1 MVDILSSPAKAA
13 ELAYENLG
21 TAAAEDGSYV
31 LKRDRLHSSNQIMAI
46 EGILAEDGESSLAV
60 CLDAIFRFEGLMRDS
75 QHLLDQGM
83 DVLSIL
89 EQNLEGR
96 RILDLRG
103 CSLDIVLYYPDR
115 EIPVLAVQND
125 GSAVLITGFNE
136 QNVVLM
142 NPQTGTV
149 YKMGM
154 NDAREWF
161 AENGNRFIAYW

>member
-1 MVDILSSPAKAA
+1 
-13 ELAYENLG
+13 
-21 TAAAEDGSYV
+21 
-31 LKRDRLHSSNQIMAI
+31 
-46 EGILAEDGESSLAV
+46 
-60 CLDAIFRFEGLMRDS
+60 
-75 QHLLDQGM
+75 M